1 MGVCSPSREQMSCS
15 GRSRGGLG
23 AASGLLAGFGAVLRG
38 LAHAGEPTLKMDG
51 CRPVSAT
58 CFCRGWLFLRRQSV
72 QSVRILPSDVPREDA
87 TSGFRGS
94 TVPIHGFTEEKN
106 PKEATQTN
114 TQTACFLHARE
125 YIAEIFKNLYV

>member
-23 AASGLLAGFGAVLRG
+23 AAAGLLAGFGGAVLRG

-51 CRPVSAT
+51 CRPVGAT

-72 QSVRILPSDVPREDA
+72 QSVRILPSDVPREGA
-87 TSGFRGS
+87 TGGF
-94 TVPIHGFTEEKN
+94 
-106 PKEATQTN
+106 
-114 TQTACFLHARE
+114 
-125 YIAEIFKNLYV
+125 